1 MSVSIANCVSVQDLK
16 ESFKAPF
23 READLDAFPH
33 EFGSVPCTTEEEYE
47 AAIRDTGVLID
58 RLTLIEVDMAARF
71 DLLKRCTGTKRI
83 EGYREFGALLRELRR
98 IAMTAVYHLQAHHIT
113 KRMLSGLSLRSITP
127 AIFPVALTM
136 GFKALPSES
145 PDLLTLPELSV
156 LLGQDEMV
164 HRIGAVAV
172 VQGVGIR
179 EEGFGASG
187 PDLVRYSADERWTQK
202 RGVAPLAETQFDSH
216 QIAWLD
222 ELQSHRLQHVFQS
235 IQQTALVRQPRP
247 NQINI
252 FHGCLCREN
261 GRMEPESKLL

>member
-1 MSVSIANCVSVQDLK
+1 MTVSIANRVSVQDLK

-113 KRMLSGLSLRSITP
+113 KRMLSGLSLRSIKP
-127 AIFPVALTM
+127 AVFPAVLTL
-136 GFKALPSES
+136 GLSAIPSES

-156 LLGQDEMV
+156 LLGQDEMTLEALAAAGDIPSD
-164 HRIGAVAV
+164 RIAG
-172 VQGVGIR
+172 
-179 EEGFGASG
+179 
-187 PDLVRYSADERWTQK
+187 ERIFMRKALEYWLSHAKPERVK
-202 RGVAPLAETQFDSH
+202 RL
-216 QIAWLD
+216 
-222 ELQSHRLQHVFQS
+222 
-235 IQQTALVRQPRP
+235 
-247 NQINI
+247 
-252 FHGCLCREN
+252 
-261 GRMEPESKLL
+261 